1 MTQQFSLPTPTK
13 YFMTAS
19 GTEGHSKLNAFDNAL
34 LAANIG
40 NVNLLRVSSIL
51 PPGCLLVP
59 NLKIPEGSLV
69 PVAYGSIISDI
80 PDEIISAAVAIGFA
94 KKDSFGVIMEYT
106 GNCSAEEARRTI
118 TEMVEKAFF
127 IRQIDLK
134 DIKTAAAEHQVI
146 KVGCA
151 FAAVPMWY

>member
-1 MTQQFSLPTPTK
+1 MTQQFSLPTPTR

-34 LAANIG
+34 LAAKIG
-40 NVNLLRVSSIL
+40 NLNLLRVSSIL
-51 PPGCLLVP
+51 PPGCLFVP

-80 PDEIISAAVAIGFA
+80 PGKIISAAMAIGFA
-94 KKDSFGVIMEYT
+94 KKDTYGVIMEYT
-106 GNCSAEEARRTI
+106 GECGAEEAERTI

-127 IRQIDLK
+127 IRQMDLK
-134 DIKTAAAEHQVI
+134 DIKTVAVEHQIVKI
-146 KVGCA
+146 GCA
-151 FAAVPMWY
+151 FAAIPMWY